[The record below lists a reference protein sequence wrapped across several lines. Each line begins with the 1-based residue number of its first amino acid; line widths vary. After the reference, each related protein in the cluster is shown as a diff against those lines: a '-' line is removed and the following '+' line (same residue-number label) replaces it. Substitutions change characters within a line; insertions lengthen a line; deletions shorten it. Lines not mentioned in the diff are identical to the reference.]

1 MKNTI
6 LVFLL
11 CSLLAPATHG
21 SARNPESE
29 KDTYTNPV
37 RTTDGEVLQVA
48 DPFVYEYKGSH
59 IIMIPE
65 PRPEICGFGL
75 LYLERPRDV
84 GIRGAAVSQ
93 IGRAFRRRGILGSG
107 GKVL

>member
-48 DPFVYEYKGSH
+48 DPFVYEYKGTYY
-59 IIMIPE
+59 MTGTTAGD
-65 PRPEICGFGL
+65 CGFDYYTSKDL
-75 LYLERPRDV
+75 V

>member
-48 DPFVYEYKGSH
+48 DPFVYEYKGTYY
-59 IIMIPE
+59 MTGTTAGD
-65 PRPEICGFGL
+65 CGFDYYTSKDLVTWEYGGPL
-75 LYLERPRDV
+75 FRKSA
-84 GIRGAAVSQ
+84 GHFGA
-93 IGRAFRRRGILGSG
+93 GAFWAPEENST
-107 GKVL
+107 